1 MKKIEEY
8 KKEIDINDRKMTD
21 TFRYLGLSI
30 ISVIMFIMLLPGI
43 AREANEI
50 LLLIDLIVTGILL
63 VIINYWYLGRLEAYK
78 KEKKDEYNL
87 AKHIKENGNVLEGEV
102 LHIREER
109 YYVYSND
116 EEVEL
121 ISRELVIRFEENGT
135 LKYIV
140 KSGFPHEVKLTNIE
154 KDDISEIYKDSIDK
168 IEAFK
173 DNCINHYQYKDK
185 DGCIAF
191 SNLTGDMTMVNYAD
205 SIEKNYEGFYTCKI
219 YSYKGRYVIG
229 DIEGY
234 DYDAEKR
241 KIEKEIKEKGRQ
253 TRKELIGYILL
264 IIIIMIITCNL

>member
-1 MKKIEEY
+1 MKKIEEF

-21 TFRYLGLSI
+21 TFRYLGFSI
-30 ISVIMFIMLLPGI
+30 LTVILFIMLLPGVT
-43 AREANEI
+43 REAGEI
-50 LLLIDLIVTGILL
+50 LLLIDVLITTFLL
-63 VIINYWYLGRLEAYK
+63 VIINYWYLRRLDNYK
-78 KEKKDEYNL
+78 KIEENKYTL
-87 AKHIKENGNVLEGEV
+87 AKHVKENGNVLEGEV

-109 YYVYSND
+109 YFVYSDD

-121 ISRELVIRFEENGT
+121 ISRELVIRFEENGV

-168 IEAFK
+168 IEEFK

-185 DGCIAF
+185 EGCIAF
-191 SNLTGDMTMVNYAD
+191 TNLTGDMTMINYAD

-234 DYDAEKR
+234 DYKAEKI
-241 KIEKEIKEKGRQ
+241 KIEKEIREKGRKN
-253 TRKELIGYILL
+253 RRELIGYILL
-264 IIIIMIITCNL
+264 MIILMIMMNNL